1 MRVSNDTLRM
11 AFLNALETAQRRILD
26 TQTQVSTGRRIN
38 KPSDDPVAS
47 ARIADLDAS
56 LARLDQYQANGIIA
70 RNQLGLEEETLARVV
85 DELQTIH
92 ELALQGNNATLS
104 ADDRTIVAGELRER
118 FDALVALANR
128 TDGSGRFLFAGFSET
143 TQAFTVGTGNAV
155 TYNGDQGQRMLQIND
170 ERFVATND
178 PGSEVFQRIPT
189 GNGVFVLS
197 AAAGNTGSGVLGAGT
212 VVNPAAFAVDTYTI
226 SFLSP
231 TTYEVRNSGGTLIAS
246 GAHTPG
252 QSIAFL
258 GIDVP
263 IDGQPAAGDS
273 FTVAPSTHRDVFA
286 TVNALI
292 IALEA
297 PVSGTASRAQLGNR
311 VGQLLADID
320 QATEHVI
327 GARSEIGARLRAL
340 DQEESLTEDFSV
352 QLTET
357 LSDIRDLDYAEAL
370 SRLSQQLF
378 GLEAAQQAYARTQG
392 LSLFNYL

>member
-38 KPSDDPVAS
+38 SPSDDPVVS

-104 ADDRTIVAGELRER
+104 ADDRAIVTGELRER

-226 SFLSP
+226 SFLTP